1 MRRWVGII
9 SVVLMGLVGS
19 SFAGTYGGGT
29 GEPDD
34 PYQIETPEQLLS
46 IGSNAELLNKC
57 YILNNDIDL
66 DTSVT
71 GLPYFSQAPIAPD
84 TSSTSGFQGSPFTG
98 VFDGNGHTILEL
110 TIIDTETANDYL
122 ALFGKL
128 GEGGTIKNLGIWEGY
143 IVGFDSDYLGGI
155 CGYNAA
161 GTIRNCLYDGDVTGD
176 DYLGGLCGS
185 NYFGIIENCF
195 TTGAYNGD
203 DWLGGLCGYNES
215 GTITNCYVEGSVTG
229 FFSLWYIG
237 GLCGSNYQ
245 GTITNCFVNA
255 SVSAGPSSTAIGG
268 FCGGNYE
275 SNVSGCFAIGSVTAQ
290 NDSRYIGG
298 LFAYNDEDSSITN
311 CFSNVDITCGASQY
325 IGGICGSNFKT
336 ISNCYS
342 AGYITDYNQALSHFG
357 ELCGYNHTEGT
368 FSNCYYLDTDVP
380 NNPYGIPLTD
390 TQMKQQTSFINWD
403 FVIETANGTDE
414 IWTIK
419 EGVKYPEFV
428 WPLVQYQ
435 GWDGVDFLDFSFF
448 ANHWFENN
456 CGNANDCEGADLDFS
471 DKVDE
476 ADLMIF
482 CDHWLEGKDY

>member
-9 SVVLMGLVGS
+9 SIVLMGLVGS

-161 GTIRNCLYDGDVTGD
+161 GAIRNCFYDGDVIGD

-185 NYFGIIENCF
+185 NYF
-195 TTGAYNGD
+195 
-203 DWLGGLCGYNES
+203 
-215 GTITNCYVEGSVTG
+215 
-229 FFSLWYIG
+229 
-237 GLCGSNYQ
+237 SNRK
-245 GTITNCFVNA
+245 I
-255 SVSAGPSSTAIGG
+255 
-268 FCGGNYE
+268 
-275 SNVSGCFAIGSVTAQ
+275 
-290 NDSRYIGG
+290 
-298 LFAYNDEDSSITN
+298 
-311 CFSNVDITCGASQY
+311 
-325 IGGICGSNFKT
+325 
-336 ISNCYS
+336 
-342 AGYITDYNQALSHFG
+342 
-357 ELCGYNHTEGT
+357 
-368 FSNCYYLDTDVP
+368 
-380 NNPYGIPLTD
+380 
-390 TQMKQQTSFINWD
+390 
-403 FVIETANGTDE
+403 
-414 IWTIK
+414 
-419 EGVKYPEFV
+419 
-428 WPLVQYQ
+428 
-435 GWDGVDFLDFSFF
+435 
-448 ANHWFENN
+448 
-456 CGNANDCEGADLDFS
+456 
-471 DKVDE
+471 
-476 ADLMIF
+476 
-482 CDHWLEGKDY
+482 